1 MAGVAADFLLHRRTA
16 DQSILYLEKGR
27 PGVGTHGPEKTRFPG
42 NIILA
47 KLDELINWSR
57 QYSLWPLFFGT
68 SCCFIEMAAV
78 FTPRFDL
85 ARFGA
90 EVLRGSPRQADLLI
104 VAGTVFKKIAPV
116 ILRLYEQMAE
126 PKWVISMGSCCNS
139 GGMYDVYSVVQ
150 GLNQIIPV
158 DVHVTGCPPRPE
170 ALEHALTILQKKIVS
185 DEKPARSVLHFRGG
199 TQGTTRP
206 ILIDGETKSRDTR
219 GPGMEGIPIRGTS
232 VTPPVFWD
240 SRSDLMW
247 TPPAHRAELHERDKS
262 LAQALKERFGD
273 AIRQTPE
280 TSDMLT
286 YDVAESRAKEV
297 LKFLKTE
304 ASRKYLRLDD
314 LTAIDESA
322 RRDQKPITDYDGSA
336 AHEISPDGKSPRPDK
351 GIYPD
356 YTVVYHL
363 LSFDPPGRL
372 RLKVGLTGR
381 EPATRTV
388 TDLWPSANWYERET
402 YEMFGIR
409 FEGHPDLRRLILPHD
424 WEGYPLRK
432 SHPGRA
438 TEMAPYTH
446 ASAVEHQPLGG
457 GAFVKQKEGDQE
469 LLVLNMG
476 PQHVGTHGLMRFIV
490 ALDGERIADINL
502 DIGYHHRGVEKIGER
517 QSWHQFIPYT
527 DRVDYMGGVANNLS
541 YLHSVETLAGIK
553 VPERAQFVRVMLSE
567 LFRINNHLVWF
578 GTFSH
583 DVGAMTPTFYTFRE
597 REQLMDIVELITGGR
612 LHPSWFRIGG
622 LAMDLPEGWK
632 EAVDT
637 FVKVLWERL
646 GDYEALITKN
656 PILKAR
662 TQGVGVLSLTDAMEW
677 GVTGPNLRAC
687 GLEWDVRKKFPY
699 SGYENFNFDIPTATG
714 GDCYARYLVR
724 VEEIRQSLRIVE
736 QAASQMPGGRVVT
749 DDYRYA
755 VPDKKDTL
763 KDIESLIHHFI
774 NVTRGPKIPRGEAYT
789 ATEISRGE
797 QGYYVVSDGLNMAYR
812 MRIRAPGFAN
822 VQVMP
827 LMARGRLLS
836 DLLAI
841 IGSIDYI
848 LPDIDR

>member
-1 MAGVAADFLLHRRTA
+1 
-16 DQSILYLEKGR
+16 
-27 PGVGTHGPEKTRFPG
+27 
-42 NIILA
+42 
-47 KLDELINWSR
+47 
-57 QYSLWPLFFGT
+57 
-68 SCCFIEMAAV
+68 
-78 FTPRFDL
+78 
-85 ARFGA
+85 
-90 EVLRGSPRQADLLI
+90 
-104 VAGTVFKKIAPV
+104 
-116 ILRLYEQMAE
+116 
-126 PKWVISMGSCCNS
+126 
-139 GGMYDVYSVVQ
+139 
-150 GLNQIIPV
+150 
-158 DVHVTGCPPRPE
+158 
-170 ALEHALTILQKKIVS
+170 
-185 DEKPARSVLHFRGG
+185 
-199 TQGTTRP
+199 
-206 ILIDGETKSRDTR
+206 
-219 GPGMEGIPIRGTS
+219 
-232 VTPPVFWD
+232 
-240 SRSDLMW
+240 
-247 TPPAHRAELHERDKS
+247 
-262 LAQALKERFGD
+262 
-273 AIRQTPE
+273 
-280 TSDMLT
+280 
-286 YDVAESRAKEV
+286 
-297 LKFLKTE
+297 
-304 ASRKYLRLDD
+304 
-314 LTAIDESA
+314 
-322 RRDQKPITDYDGSA
+322 
-336 AHEISPDGKSPRPDK
+336 
-351 GIYPD
+351 
-356 YTVVYHL
+356 
-363 LSFDPPGRL
+363 
-372 RLKVGLTGR
+372 
-381 EPATRTV
+381 
-388 TDLWPSANWYERET
+388 
-402 YEMFGIR
+402 MFGIR
-409 FEGHPDLRRLILPHD
+409 FDGHPDLRRLILPHD

-432 SHPGRA
+432 SYPGRA

-446 ASAVEHQPLGG
+446 VSAIKHQPLDA

-490 ALDGERIADINL
+490 ALDGEKIADINL

-553 VPERAQFVRVMLSE
+553 VPERAQYIRVMLSE
-567 LFRINNHLVWF
+567 FFRINNHLVWF
-578 GTFSH
+578 GTFCH

-632 EAVDT
+632 EAVDA
-637 FVKVLWERL
+637 FVKVLRERIR
-646 GDYEALITKN
+646 DYEALITKN
-656 PILKAR
+656 PIFKAR
-662 TQGVGVLSLTDAMEW
+662 TQGVGVLSLKDAMEW

-699 SGYENFNFDIPTATG
+699 SGYENFNFDIPTAAG

-724 VEEIRQSLRIVE
+724 VEEIRQSLRIIE
-736 QAASQMPGGRVVT
+736 QATNQMPGGRVVT

-774 NVTRGPKIPRGEAYT
+774 NVTRGPKIPKGEAYT

-827 LMARGRLLS
+827 LLAKGGLLS
-836 DLLAI
+836 DLLAV

>member
-1 MAGVAADFLLHRRTA
+1 MVGLAADFLLHCHTA
-16 DQSILYLEKGR
+16 CQSILYLEKGR
-27 PGVGTHGPEKTRFPG
+27 SGVGTQSPEKPSFPG
-42 NIILA
+42 DIILA

-78 FTPRFDL
+78 FTPRYDL

-104 VAGTVFKKIAPV
+104 VAGTVFKKVAPV

-158 DVHVTGCPPRPE
+158 DIHVTGCPPRPE
-170 ALEHALTILQKKIVS
+170 ALEHALTILQKKIIS
-185 DEKPARSVLHFRGG
+185 EEKPARSILHLQGG
-199 TQGTTRP
+199 TQGTTKP
-206 ILIDGETKSRDTR
+206 ILVDGETKSRDTR

-232 VTPPVFWD
+232 VTPPLFWD

-247 TPPAHRAELHERDKS
+247 SPPPHRIELKEQDKS
-262 LAQALKERFGD
+262 LSQCLKEKFGD
-273 AIRQTPE
+273 AIRQTPQ
-280 TSDMLT
+280 TSDLLT
-286 YDVAESRAKEV
+286 FHVDENRSKEI
-297 LKFLKTE
+297 LRFLKTE
-304 ASRKYLRLDD
+304 ATPKFLRLDD

-322 RRDQKPITDYDGSA
+322 RRDQRPLPCYDGTVANEIGGKGRSA
-336 AHEISPDGKSPRPDK
+336 RPDQR
-351 GIYPD
+351 IYPD
-356 YTVVYHL
+356 YTLVYHL

-372 RLKVGLTGR
+372 RLKIGLTGK
-381 EPATRTV
+381 EPVTQTI
-388 TDLWPSANWYERET
+388 TDLWPSSSWYERET

-446 ASAVEHQPLGG
+446 ASAIKHQPLDA
-457 GAFVKQKEGDQE
+457 GAFVKQREGDRE

-476 PQHVGTHGLMRFIV
+476 PQHVGTHGVMRFIV

-541 YLHSVETLAGIK
+541 YLNSVETLAGIK
-553 VPERAQFVRVMLSE
+553 VPERAQFIRVMLSE

-578 GTFSH
+578 GTFCH

-597 REQLMDIVELITGGR
+597 REQLMNVVELITGGR

-622 LAMDLPEGWK
+622 VAMDLPEGWR
-632 EAVDT
+632 EAVDA
-637 FVKVLWERL
+637 FVKVLRERIR
-646 GDYEALITKN
+646 DYEALITKN
-656 PILKAR
+656 PIFKAR
-662 TQGVGVLSLTDAMEW
+662 TRGVGVLSLRDAMEW

-687 GLEWDVRKKFPY
+687 GFEWDVRKKFPY
-699 SGYENFNFDIPTATG
+699 SGYENFKFDIPTATG

-724 VEEIRQSLRIVE
+724 VEEIRQSLRIIE
-736 QAASQMPGGRVVT
+736 QAASQMPEGRVVT

-774 NVTRGPKIPRGEAYT
+774 NVTRGPKIPKGEAYT

-827 LMARGRLLS
+827 LMAKDGLLS